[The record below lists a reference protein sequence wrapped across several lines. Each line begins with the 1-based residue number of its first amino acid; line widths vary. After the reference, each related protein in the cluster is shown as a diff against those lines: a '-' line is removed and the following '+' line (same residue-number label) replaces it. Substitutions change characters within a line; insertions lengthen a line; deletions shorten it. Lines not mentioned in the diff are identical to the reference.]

1 MKKMGAHPEGSA
13 TTWRQAAHRLKEA
26 QEDHF
31 QKVDCARR
39 NISKPYVGQIRTQL
53 LPAKK

>member
-13 TTWRQAAHRLKEA
+13 TTWRQAAHRMKEA

>member
-13 TTWRQAAHRLKEA
+13 TTGKQAAHRMKEA

-31 QKVDCARR
+31 QKVDFVRR
-39 NISKPYVGQIRTQL
+39 NISKPYVGQIRTQP
-53 LPAKK
+53 LPAKR